1 VDVTS
6 VDGGRPW
13 TPRSW
18 QAAGVDH
25 ERGSLTLWLL
35 GLAVTLLFL
44 GGISLDLWRAFSERR
59 ALAGIADAAAVAG
72 AGGIDEAHYRATGEG
87 RLGRARAEALAQAN
101 LAAQSD
107 TRSLTGSRVEA
118 GPDLVTVTTQGRVE
132 LTLLQVLLPPQG
144 LDITVTARSA
154 PRGSP

>member
-1 VDVTS
+1 MDVA
-6 VDGGRPW
+6 GPPRP
-13 TPRSW
+13 PSW
-18 QAAGVDH
+18 HAAGVDD

-35 GLAVTLLFL
+35 GLSVTLLFL

-72 AGGIDEAHYRATGEG
+72 AGGIDEAHYRRTGEV
-87 RLGRARAEALAQAN
+87 RLDAPRAEALASAN
-101 LAAQSD
+101 LAAQTD
-107 TRSLTGSRVEA
+107 TRALVGSRIEA
-118 GPDLVTVTTQGRVE
+118 DPQLITVTTQGRVE
-132 LTLLQVLLPPQG
+132 LTLLRVLLPPQG

>member
-1 VDVTS
+1 VD
-6 VDGGRPW
+6 D
-13 TPRSW
+13 
-18 QAAGVDH
+18 

-72 AGGIDEAHYRATGEG
+72 AGGIDEAHYRATGEV
-87 RLGRARAEALAQAN
+87 LLDEPRAEALARTN
-101 LAAQSD
+101 LAAQTD
-107 TRSLTGSRVEA
+107 VRSLTATRVEA
-118 GPDLVTVTTQGRVE
+118 VPDLITVTAQGSVD

-144 LDITVTARSA
+144 LDIEVTARSA